1 MRASLGGSG
10 RAGRAVTSK
19 ICAWRCTVAIAAVG
33 IGAVLP
39 APVAGGATPTGA
51 VAAVPTQFQ
60 SAYAAVE
67 AEVQSFAREI
77 PAPPAH
83 AKATIGT
90 ELLSANGN
98 IGAALLAPNAITGVE
113 NELDA
118 FQSLGIKG
126 VTVDVSFPL
135 LLSSTAESSGY
146 LRYYEQ
152 VANQVKRRHMVLSVE
167 ENPIFAGTPLTSLQ
181 ISYAGLT
188 LARYANEQRE
198 QAQTIIDDLHP
209 NYLTVL
215 DEPDTFSDALGID
228 VNSPTNA
235 VQVVSRELAG
245 LRREGTKV
253 GAGTGTWSPTS
264 IDEALLAHTSV
275 DYLDVHVYPLGPQ
288 QLSNLRADTA
298 AAKADHKPLVMDETW
313 LNKPTATEGSGPAG
327 APAEL
332 KEKSYSFWEPL
343 DEEYLT
349 AMYSYVGSQGYS
361 YVSFFDGARAFFG
374 YLPWSPQLEAATYRS
389 FTSTYNRLVAV
400 NMRQSQYSG
409 TGQTLAHLLPR

>member
-10 RAGRAVTSK
+10 RAGPAVTSK
-19 ICAWRCTVAIAAVG
+19 ICAWRCTVAIAVVG
-33 IGAVLP
+33 IGAMLP

-51 VAAVPTQFQ
+51 VATVPTQFR

-67 AEVQSFAREI
+67 AEVQSFAREV

-98 IGAALLAPNAITGVE
+98 IGATLLAPNAITGVE

-181 ISYAGLT
+181 ISYVGLT
-188 LARYANEQRE
+188 L
-198 QAQTIIDDLHP
+198 
-209 NYLTVL
+209 
-215 DEPDTFSDALGID
+215 
-228 VNSPTNA
+228 
-235 VQVVSRELAG
+235 
-245 LRREGTKV
+245 
-253 GAGTGTWSPTS
+253 
-264 IDEALLAHTSV
+264 
-275 DYLDVHVYPLGPQ
+275 
-288 QLSNLRADTA
+288 
-298 AAKADHKPLVMDETW
+298 
-313 LNKPTATEGSGPAG
+313 
-327 APAEL
+327 
-332 KEKSYSFWEPL
+332 
-343 DEEYLT
+343 
-349 AMYSYVGSQGYS
+349 
-361 YVSFFDGARAFFG
+361 
-374 YLPWSPQLEAATYRS
+374 
-389 FTSTYNRLVAV
+389 
-400 NMRQSQYSG
+400 
-409 TGQTLAHLLPR
+409 PR